1 MIVMKKQIAALVLAG
16 SVVGGIVAGVTVDAL
31 TSERPTRAAPARA
44 TTPAPVDVPDVE
56 VKDPV
61 LVMNDD
67 GTATLSATLI
77 NHLEKPLEIN
87 SATNGQV
94 EDLDAPPMLVHGIR
108 LHTPLIR
115 DEPMRIGG
123 VGDAYRL
130 RLSDRAQVGSTL
142 PITLR
147 VTEHEGYDPEIP
159 KVSFLAPVVARTAA
173 HADVANNGPNPSIS
187 VRDAIIVVVPG
198 QAKAYVGGTIES
210 TIEDMTE
217 LRPTVRPR
225 LGQSIELLHQT
236 ATGGPSGFF
245 AQVGTSSL
253 GDPPYLDS
261 DIPGDRD
268 YVRASEVKIGQTIT
282 MTFRFPSGDV
292 VARFKVVRGNPDGT
306 VA

>member
-1 MIVMKKQIAALVLAG
+1 MIVMKKQIAALLVAG
-16 SVVGGIVAGVTVDAL
+16 SVVGGIVTGVTVDAW
-31 TSERPTRAAPARA
+31 TSERPTTAAPARA
-44 TTPAPVDVPDVE
+44 TSSAPADVPDVE
-56 VKDPV
+56 VEDPV

-77 NHLEKPLEIN
+77 NHLEKPVEIN
-87 SATNGQV
+87 SATNGQL
-94 EDLDAPPMLVHGIR
+94 EDLDAPPMLVHGVR
-108 LHTPLIR
+108 LHTPLLQ
-115 DEPMRIGG
+115 DVPLRIGG
-123 VGDAYRL
+123 VGDDYRL
-130 RLSDRAQVGSTL
+130 RVVDRVQVGSTL
-142 PITLR
+142 PVTLR
-147 VTEHEGYDPEIP
+147 ITEHDGYDPEIP

-245 AQVGTSSL
+245 AQVGTVSL

-268 YVRASEVKIGQTIT
+268 YVRASEVEVGQTVRT
-282 MTFRFPSGDV
+282 TFRFPSGDV
-292 VARFKVVRGNPDGT
+292 VARFTVVQGNADGT
-306 VA
+306 IR